1 MGVRSGRRGVA
12 DTIRDLMAVTY
23 CIWALLVFLAAPAAA
38 QQAPAASSSH
48 SFTVFLRGS
57 PVGREEVA
65 VRTDASGTTI
75 TGESRLAPPLG
86 VVTRKAELKYR
97 PDWTPESF
105 VLDTS
110 VGTAALTLNTTF
122 ANGVATST
130 GSDSGRAIA
139 STTPVQP
146 RTLIVPSVFFGAY
159 EALGRRF
166 AGGDTA
172 GEFHAFSGPDVNVVF
187 RVRSTATERMQTG
200 TSTFNVRR
208 YELVF
213 AIPTGDIVINLST
226 DEAGGLIRV
235 SIPVQGIDVVR
246 EDVASATARTQ
257 IFSAPGDEA
266 VMIPGTGFSLG
277 ATITRPASLRG
288 GGAGQPAAASAA
300 RFPAVVLLSG
310 SDANDRDGYMAGVP
324 IIGQLAGA
332 LADAGYLAV
341 RYDKR
346 GYGQSGGRAE
356 STTLT
361 DLADDASGVVRWLQK
376 RKDVDARRVAVVGH
390 SEGAWVALLAASRD
404 KRIAAVVSIAAP
416 ASTGDA
422 LVLEQQLLGLNR
434 LSISAADREA
444 KIALQK
450 RIHAA
455 VLTGGGWEGV
465 PREMRRQADTPW
477 FQSLLAYDPAKVLKG
492 VRQPLLFVHGQLDRQ
507 VPLDHL
513 ERIAGLARKASKSKA
528 VEVVTVRGVNH
539 LLIPATTGEV
549 GEYSALQ
556 ERTVSGDVT
565 AAIANWLARALGA
578 AR

>member
-1 MGVRSGRRGVA
+1 
-12 DTIRDLMAVTY
+12 MAVTY
-23 CIWALLVFLAAPAAA
+23 CIWALLVFLASPAAA

-48 SFTVFLRGS
+48 SFTVFLRGT

-65 VRTDASGTTI
+65 VRTDVTGTTV

-110 VGTAALTLNTTF
+110 VGTATLTLNTTF

-146 RTLIVPSVFFGAY
+146 RTVIVPSVFFGAY

-172 GEFHAFSGPDVNVVF
+172 GEFHAFSGPDADVVF

-213 AIPTGDIVINLST
+213 AVPTGDIVINLSSD
-226 DEAGGLIRV
+226 DEGGLIRV

-246 EDVASATARTQ
+246 EDVARSTSRTQ
-257 IFSAPGDEA
+257 IFSTPGDEA
-266 VMIPGTGFSLG
+266 VMIPGTGFNLG
-277 ATITRPASLRG
+277 ATITRPPSLRRG
-288 GGAGQPAAASAA
+288 NAGQPAGASSPA
-300 RFPAVVLLSG
+300 RLPAVVLLSG
-310 SDANDRDGYMAGVP
+310 SDANDRDGYTAGVP

-376 RKDVDARRVAVVGH
+376 QTDVDARRIAVVGH

-404 KRIAAVVSIAAP
+404 NHIAAVVSIAAP
-416 ASTGDA
+416 AATGDA
-422 LVLEQQLLGLNR
+422 LVLEQQFLALNR

-455 VLTGGGWEGV
+455 VLSGSGWEGV
-465 PREMRRQADTPW
+465 PPEMRRQADTPW

-513 ERIAGLARKASKSKA
+513 ERIAGLARKTSKSKA

-539 LLIPATTGEV
+539 LLVTATTGEV
-549 GEYSALQ
+549 AEYGALQ
-556 ERTVSGDVT
+556 ERTVGGDVT
-565 AAIANWLARALGA
+565 AAITNWLAKAFGA